1 MTRALVYLLGKTIYI
16 FSWLPNNSL
25 GDLFSVIY
33 AIYFGVTV
41 GASGRFHGF
50 DTAAIFACDSWAIV
64 RLPIAVL
71 LLNVAPFLYYLLF
84 HYLVVHTP
92 DPPAYSLCSDVSVL
106 FLALGGAG
114 FYRIFAGLMY
124 CKVGDD
130 FVWYAPK
137 SLRSGFRTSPDEYAT
152 RECRFPLCYD
162 RDFSEP
168 HSPPSATN
176 HIGGGVLWLTICIAP
191 FICTHW
197 QSVWTIRLLTNAQVS
212 AFILALVLGLCTPL
226 LANFSPIISA
236 IRAFLGRICG

>member
-1 MTRALVYLLGKTIYI
+1 MTRDLVYLLEKTIYV
-16 FSWLPNNSL
+16 FSRLPNNAL

-41 GASGRFHGF
+41 SASGRFHGF

-71 LLNVAPFLYYLLF
+71 LLNVAPFFYYLLF

-92 DPPAYSLCSDVSVL
+92 DPPAYSPCSDVSVL

-124 CKVGDD
+124 CKVGDN

-137 SLRSGFRTSPDEYAT
+137 SSRSGFRTSPDESAS
-152 RECRFPLCYD
+152 RECRFPSCYG
-162 RDFSEP
+162 RDPSEP
-168 HSPPSATN
+168 HSQPSATN
-176 HIGGGVLWLTICIAP
+176 HIRGGVLWLIICIAP

-197 QSVWTIRLLTNAQVS
+197 RSVWTILPLTNAQVS
-212 AFILALVLGLCTPL
+212 AFILALVIGLCTPL
-226 LANFSPIISA
+226 LAYFSRIICA
-236 IRAFLGRICG
+236 IRALLGRLCG